1 MARRRLKKSKSSFKT
16 KLILFLFL
24 LVVGVSYYAYP
35 NRAELEQK
43 GREAI
48 ASAQEKISPPKQPPD
63 ESIIRTTPKQSQ
75 QPVLSV
81 QSQYD
86 NLALGVPGKADSI
99 IDRPGYS
106 LGYIEYHEQPAW
118 VVYHMTYEE
127 AVTKAA
133 KRGDNF
139 QEDPKVPT
147 GSATLADYRRS
158 GYDRGHLAPAADMA
172 FSVRTMDDSFYMS
185 NMSPQ
190 KPQFNRGIWK
200 DLEAQVRQF
209 AITEKDIYVVTGPIL
224 PKTKTVTIGANKV
237 TVPTHYYK
245 VIYDRTPP
253 EKMIGF
259 ILPNEGSNKR
269 LQDFAVTVDA
279 VEEATGLNF
288 FSLVPLPKQE
298 QLESTVSVRDWLW
311 K

>member
-1 MARRRLKKSKSSFKT
+1 MARRKSKKSRSSFKL
-16 KLILFLFL
+16 KLFSFL
-24 LVVGVSYYAYP
+24 LLLIVGAGYYAYTH
-35 NRAELEQK
+35 RAELEQK
-43 GREAI
+43 GRVAI
-48 ASAQEKISPPKQPPD
+48 ASVQEKISPTPQPSPAIP
-63 ESIIRTTPKQSQ
+63 EPTVNVAPAQSQ
-75 QPVLSV
+75 QPFLSV

-133 KRGDNF
+133 KRGDDF
-139 QEDPKVPT
+139 KEDPKVPT
-147 GSATLADYRRS
+147 GSATPADYRRS

-172 FSVRTMDDSFYMS
+172 FSIRTMDDSFYMS
-185 NMSPQ
+185 NMSPL

-224 PKTKTVTIGANKV
+224 PGTKTETIGANRV
-237 TVPTHYYK
+237 TVPKYYYK

-259 ILPNEGSNKR
+259 ILPNDGSNKR
-269 LQDFAVTVDA
+269 KRGSSLCYS
-279 VEEATGLNF
+279 TGIFRSN
-288 FSLVPLPKQE
+288 
-298 QLESTVSVRDWLW
+298 
-311 K
+311 